1 MGLRHCRVLGGRLRR
16 YFPHATSGRF
26 CRKRASPDPRV
37 VCWEGPE
44 AKKSRISISSALG
57 RSEIRPFHPAT
68 SGAWAIL
75 KSRRSSHRE
84 RPRQNC
90 FFRLLSIREARAAP
104 CQTGRHGRGLPAR
117 RPMHSSTSKK
127 KRAGRFRE
135 PRHLHSYSC
144 TSMRG
149 FSGKKEKNLFVGGC
163 QDLPRR
169 LPVMF

>member
-1 MGLRHCRVLGGRLRR
+1 MTRTAWGSGIAGSWGGRLRR

-90 FFRLLSIREARAAP
+90 FFRLLLFVRRE
-104 CQTGRHGRGLPAR
+104 QRHVKRGDTAGDCR
-117 RPMHSSTSKK
+117 REGLCIQADSESGK
-127 KRAGRFRE
+127 
-135 PRHLHSYSC
+135 HLHRY

-149 FSGKKEKNLFVGGC
+149 FSGKKSKKTL
-163 QDLPRR
+163 RWR
-169 LPVMF
+169 LPSLAKEASP